1 MSADKTAHMT
11 NLYIPLR
18 NCFFVLISMLLF
30 TGCMKDKLT
39 KTYTIYSPVY
49 KTRQEVLASVK
60 NGTPTSITSP
70 GKMYISGK
78 YIFLNELNK
87 GIHIIDNSN
96 PESPRITAFINIPGN
111 VDIAVKGDILYADMY
126 ADLLAIDIKDPL
138 NTRLVKSMRKIFP
151 ERNYGLGFS
160 ADTSKIIVE
169 WIKKDTTV
177 EVKSEVAG
185 SCYTCIFESTYN
197 SMVSSDSKSSGT
209 GGSMAR
215 FTIVGDYLYTV
226 GNSDLSALSIANS
239 SDPVLAGTTPVGM
252 SIETIYPFKGKLFI
266 GSAAGMFIYSIND
279 PSKPARESAF
289 THAKACDPVIADDNY
304 AYVTLRTG
312 NFCGGSSNVLDV
324 IDISI
329 ITSPRLVKT
338 YLLTNPHGLSKD
350 GNLLFICDGTDGL
363 KLYDA
368 ADVNN
373 IKLLDHVKGLD
384 SYDVIAWN
392 NTLIVVSK
400 TGLHQY
406 DYSSKKTLRLLS
418 TLQINKKS

>member
-1 MSADKTAHMT
+1 MT
-11 NLYIPLR
+11 NLYTPLR
-18 NCFFVLISMLLF
+18 SCFFAVISLLLF

-39 KTYTIYSPVY
+39 KTYSIYTPVY
-49 KTRQEVLASVK
+49 KTKQEVLASVK
-60 NGTPTSITSP
+60 NAAPTTITSP
-70 GKMYISGK
+70 GKIYIAGK

-96 PESPRITAFINIPGN
+96 PASPKITAFINIPGN

-126 ADLLAIDIKDPL
+126 ADLLTINIKDPT
-138 NTRLVKSMRKIFP
+138 NTRLVKSMQKIFP

-160 ADTSKIIVE
+160 PDSSKIIVD

-177 EVKSEVAG
+177 EVRN
-185 SCYTCIFESTYN
+185 ESVVPCNNCLYQSSYN
-197 SMVSSDSKSSGT
+197 SMISNDSKASSGGT

-226 GNSDLSALSIANS
+226 GNADLSTLSIANS
-239 SDPVLAGTTPVGM
+239 SDPLLIGKTQIGM

-266 GSAAGMFIYSIND
+266 GSATGMFIYNTND
-279 PSKPARESAF
+279 PSKPAKESNF
-289 THAKACDPVIADDNY
+289 THARACDPVIADDNY

-312 NFCGGSSNVLDV
+312 TSCAGSSNLLDV
-324 IDISI
+324 IDISN
-329 ITSPRLVKT
+329 ITSPRLVKS
-338 YLLTNPHGLSKD
+338 YMLTNPHGLSKD
-350 GNLLFICDGTDGL
+350 GNLLFICDGSDGL

-373 IKLLDHVKGLD
+373 LKLLDHVKGID
-384 SYDVIAWN
+384 TYDVIAWN

-406 DYSSKKTLRLLS
+406 DYTDKKTMRLLS
-418 TLQINKKS
+418 TIQINRKF

>member
-1 MSADKTAHMT
+1 MT
-11 NLYIPLR
+11 KLYTPLR
-18 NCFFVLISMLLF
+18 SCLFAIISLLLF

-39 KTYTIYSPVY
+39 KTYTIYTPVY
-49 KTRQEVLASVK
+49 KTKQEVLASVK
-60 NGTPTSITSP
+60 NASPIAITSP
-70 GKMYISGK
+70 GKIYIAGK

-96 PESPRITAFINIPGN
+96 PASPKITAFINIPGN

-126 ADLLAIDIKDPL
+126 ADLLAINIQDPT
-138 NTRLVKSMRKIFP
+138 NTRLVKSMQKIFP
-151 ERNYGLGFS
+151 ERNYGLS
-160 ADTSKIIVE
+160 STPDTSKIIVD

-177 EVKSEVAG
+177 EVRNETVVP
-185 SCYTCIFESTYN
+185 CNNCLFESAYY
-197 SMVSSDSKSSGT
+197 SMISNDSKASSGGT

-226 GNSDLSALSIANS
+226 GNADLTTLSIANS
-239 SDPVLAGTTPVGM
+239 SDPLIKGTTQIGM
-252 SIETIYPFKGKLFI
+252 SIETIYPFRDKLFI
-266 GSAAGMFIYSIND
+266 GSASGMFIYNIND
-279 PSKPARESAF
+279 PSKPAKESSF
-289 THAKACDPVIADDNY
+289 THARACDPVIADDNY

-312 NFCGGSSNVLDV
+312 TLCAGSSNLLDV
-324 IDISI
+324 IDISNI
-329 ITSPRLVKT
+329 ASPRLVKT
-338 YLLTNPHGLSKD
+338 YTLTNPHGLSKD
-350 GNLLFICDGTDGL
+350 GNLLFICDGSDGL

-373 IKLLDHVKGLD
+373 LKLLDHVKGID

-406 DYSSKKTLRLLS
+406 DYKDKKTMRLLS
-418 TLQINKKS
+418 TIQINKKA